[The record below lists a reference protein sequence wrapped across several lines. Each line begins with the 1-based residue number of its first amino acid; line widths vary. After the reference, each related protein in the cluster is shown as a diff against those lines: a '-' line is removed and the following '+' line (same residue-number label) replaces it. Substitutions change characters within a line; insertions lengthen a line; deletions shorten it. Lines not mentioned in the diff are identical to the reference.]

1 MLARRLSKKLQD
13 VTYTR
18 IGVSEIHGV
27 GVVAIRPIPAG
38 VNPFGDTTYMEELVP
53 MTEAEVDALGPPIA
67 KLVRDFCLPQ
77 EGIYWVMPSGFNKL
91 DVSFYMNHSELNPNV
106 EAVHNGEG
114 TLCNFRSI
122 RPIAEGE
129 ELLFNYYKE
138 TH

>member
-1 MLARRLSKKLQD
+1 MLSRRLSKYLHD

-18 IGVSEIHGV
+18 LETSKIHGV

-38 VNPFGDTTYMEELVP
+38 VNPFNDTTYMEELVP
-53 MTEAEVDALGPPIA
+53 MTEAEVDALGAPIA

-91 DVSFYMNHSELNPNV
+91 DVSFYMNHSGSNPNV

-129 ELLFNYYKE
+129 ELLFDYGNV
-138 TH
+138 H